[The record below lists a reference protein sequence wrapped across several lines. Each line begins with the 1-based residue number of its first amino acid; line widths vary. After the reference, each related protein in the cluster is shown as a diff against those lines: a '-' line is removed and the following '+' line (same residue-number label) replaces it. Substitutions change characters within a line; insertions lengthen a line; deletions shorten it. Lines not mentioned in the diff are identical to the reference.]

1 MDPPL
6 TSDGKPYGPARYKD
20 IVQERYL
27 IAKST
32 NTSYI
37 DTGKITPLEKKYI
50 LGFIKEEIDKAK
62 EAADKRKRKKK

>member
-6 TSDGKPYGPARYKD
+6 TSDGKPYGPSRYKD

-27 IAKST
+27 IAKSI
-32 NTSYI
+32 NTSYL

-50 LGFIKEEIDKAK
+50 LGFIKEEIDRTK
-62 EAADKRKRKKK
+62 EAAEKRKKKRK